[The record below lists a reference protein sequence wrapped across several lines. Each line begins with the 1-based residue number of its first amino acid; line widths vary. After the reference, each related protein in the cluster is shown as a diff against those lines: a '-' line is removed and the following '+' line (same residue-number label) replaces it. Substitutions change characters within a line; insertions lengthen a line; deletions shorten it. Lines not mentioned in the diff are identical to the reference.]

1 MQIYGNTKLPL
12 MPKLSI
18 LCVRENSNWINAI
31 KKPKPLASE
40 NMNANIFYSQKNVCK
55 FTQVGIVNIS
65 FK

>member
-1 MQIYGNTKLPL
+1 

-40 NMNANIFYSQKNVCK
+40 NMNANISYSQKNVCK